1 MRTNIVIDDELL
13 NEAMRL
19 SGLTTKRAVV
29 EEGLRKL
36 IRLKNQEKMLHLPKN
51 MRWEGNLDESRLGP
65 FPRNPRSSASKTKA
79 KQKAN
84 PGAPLGPR
92 R

>member
-19 SGLTTKRAVV
+19 SGLKTKRAVV

-51 MRWEGNLDESRLGP
+51 IRWEGNLEESRLGP
-65 FPRNPRSSASKTKA
+65 FPRNPRSSPNKA
-79 KQKAN
+79 KPAKKPE
-84 PGAPLGPR
+84 PGTPRGPR